1 MKIAITGHTKGIGKS
16 LYDKFEGQGHTVIGF
31 SASTGFDIGDP
42 ITIKEILDFSLDC
55 DIFINNAYHPTG
67 QTLLLKA
74 FLSSWNGT
82 DKLIINICSKSALVP
97 AEGEEGVEDIRPWL
111 RKGWMADYIA
121 SKKEQNK
128 ILRSRIF
135 KNTPRTLNVLT
146 GIVDTNMALIFDS
159 GKLKSPD
166 VADLIYELVE
176 YSDKISIQ
184 EIVIDVPGLDWNNVK
199 VFI

>member
-1 MKIAITGHTKGIGKS
+1 MKVSVTGHTKGIGKS
-16 LYDKFEGQGHTVIGF
+16 LYDKFQEQGHTVIGF

-42 ITIKEILDFSLDC
+42 TTIKEILDFSLDC

-67 QTLLLKA
+67 QTVLLKEFISA
-74 FLSSWNGT
+74 WNGT

-111 RKGWMADYIA
+111 RKGWMADYIN

-135 KNTPRTLNVLT
+135 KNKPRTLNVLT

-159 GKLKSPD
+159 DKLKSPD
-166 VADLIYELVE
+166 VADLIYELVQ